1 MFKFF
6 FSLFL
11 VAFFCG
17 QNSFAESQKPLS
29 LEEYLSQVRG
39 QNLSYLAA
47 NLNAEAYEK
56 LKEKAKLV
64 TAVTFFVSSQTAF
77 TEQNQ
82 ALQII
87 RYTKTY
93 TQTNQAGISQTS
105 DFGLSTKLYYSLN
118 EITYKGLDTSSYA
131 NPSLTRSNHQSIPT
145 LELSLPLWQN
155 RFGAYTQASKDSVYF
170 TNESQ
175 KLAAKSISVAALV
188 AAEQSYWALAA
199 ARRIVEIQK
208 NALESAKQIL
218 SYVSKKEKMNLGE
231 RGDVLQAQALFESR
245 KLSLRQAEN
254 DAKLAERDFN
264 KQRYFD
270 SAEVPE
276 RLDNIDLA
284 RLQKFLVPEVK
295 GDNRFDV
302 KAYEASM
309 KAAVASAKLDEESNK
324 PSLNLYGS
332 YLQNQIKQNTREAM
346 LDSFAQ
352 NGRAGTLGIKF
363 SMPINLGLTSEI
375 RQGAVLSASAAK
387 INYRQKLFEQENDW
401 QNLVQNLAIY
411 KENLA
416 LSSAIESAQKSKL
429 ENERRL
435 LKQGRTTTYQI
446 LLFEQ
451 DYSNSQLTTIQLA
464 YKMLALAAQQKLYDQ
479 NN

>member
-1 MFKFF
+1 
-6 FSLFL
+6 
-11 VAFFCG
+11 
-17 QNSFAESQKPLS
+17 
-29 LEEYLSQVRG
+29 
-39 QNLSYLAA
+39 
-47 NLNAEAYEK
+47 
-56 LKEKAKLV
+56 
-64 TAVTFFVSSQTAF
+64 
-77 TEQNQ
+77 
-82 ALQII
+82 
-87 RYTKTY
+87 
-93 TQTNQAGISQTS
+93 
-105 DFGLSTKLYYSLN
+105 
-118 EITYKGLDTSSYA
+118 
-131 NPSLTRSNHQSIPT
+131 
-145 LELSLPLWQN
+145 
-155 RFGAYTQASKDSVYF
+155 
-170 TNESQ
+170 
-175 KLAAKSISVAALV
+175 
-188 AAEQSYWALAA
+188 
-199 ARRIVEIQK
+199 
-208 NALESAKQIL
+208 
-218 SYVSKKEKMNLGE
+218 
-231 RGDVLQAQALFESR
+231 
-245 KLSLRQAEN
+245 
-254 DAKLAERDFN
+254 
-264 KQRYFD
+264 
-270 SAEVPE
+270 
-276 RLDNIDLA
+276 
-284 RLQKFLVPEVK
+284 
-295 GDNRFDV
+295 
-302 KAYEASM
+302 M